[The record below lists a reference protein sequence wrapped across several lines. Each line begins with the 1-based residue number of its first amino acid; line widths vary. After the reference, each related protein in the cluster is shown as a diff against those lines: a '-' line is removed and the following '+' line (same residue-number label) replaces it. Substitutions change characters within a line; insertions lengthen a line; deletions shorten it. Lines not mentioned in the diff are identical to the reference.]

1 MKLLFLFILLILSFN
16 TFAIVDGEELR
27 DYDFNQSV
35 ALVYKKNNSD
45 EKGEIYCSGTL
56 IGPRSVLTVA
66 HCLKMGANAFNT
78 DVQSFTNQTWIYI
91 GNTSLE
97 KDIPFIAP
105 QVKVQKAYFHP
116 LNDSFRS
123 DLAVL
128 ELTENVDENRYMIAP
143 LKMKAPVYEDLAGR
157 DLIHVG
163 YGQIV
168 NNGLK
173 GNKRLLRLP
182 VSRFNGYNGIGVGM
196 PREKSPGA
204 CHGDS
209 GGSAYLVH
217 ADESMSFIGVEYSI
231 SNHPCG
237 QSATY
242 FIPLTETIFNWL
254 KSLKLSLY

>member
-1 MKLLFLFILLILSFN
+1 MKLFFLLCLISFN
-16 TFAIVDGEELR
+16 ALAIVDGQEVHSQ
-27 DYDFNQSV
+27 DFNQSV
-35 ALVYKKNNSD
+35 ALVYKKNNTD

-78 DVQSFTNQTWIYI
+78 DVQTFADHTWIYI
-91 GNTSLE
+91 GTTYSGE
-97 KDIPFIAP
+97 STPFISP
-105 QVKVQKAYFHP
+105 QIKVHKANFHP

-123 DLAVL
+123 DLALL
-128 ELTENVDENRYMIAP
+128 ELIDNVDEGHFMIRPA
-143 LKMKAPVYEDLAGR
+143 KMKAPVYEDVAGR
-157 DLIHVG
+157 DLIHIG

-168 NNGLK
+168 NNGPK
-173 GNKRLLRLP
+173 GNKRLMKLP
-182 VSRFNGYNGIGVGM
+182 VGRFNGYNGIGVGM
-196 PREKSPGA
+196 PREKGPSA

-217 ADESMSFIGVEYSI
+217 EDGALSFIGVEYSI

-242 FIPLTETIFNWL
+242 FIPLTETIFNWIKNL
-254 KSLKLSLY
+254 KVSLY